1 MKERCDSDERERK
14 QKNVHGL
21 SWQFADEKE
30 AVYADYLASEAFA
43 REVASNNLTMGI
55 AVSSLIVVIGFLG
68 IFDLNSDYANI
79 SVLPVIASEW
89 VYLFLL
95 LANLPNLFL
104 LLWLQKHPQAAELE
118 IRICF
123 ANLAV
128 NAILSGFTLY
138 STQEGSSYFFELVLM
153 MMVICVFPYYKAGH
167 GLSLVA
173 LSLLMISAIILVNHV
188 QVAWQDTYDLFL
200 FYVIGQACIVLRRCL
215 FRQSSWYNYIL
226 HQANGT
232 LFVSSRTDELTG
244 LYNRL
249 ALREDFPNYSK
260 QEVGVA
266 MIDLDD
272 FKRFN
277 DNYGHAY
284 GDLVLTRLGRYLQK
298 DWMNEHLRCYRYG
311 GDEILIIASGLEDS
325 DFVKKLQ
332 IFQAEY
338 AKLNQQLEE
347 PATLS
352 IGYATGAVANEE
364 ELRKMIQLAD
374 NYLYQAKRQGKNQV
388 VGAEK
393 K

>member
-1 MKERCDSDERERK
+1 MKEKGNEK
-14 QKNVHGL
+14 TVHGL

-55 AVSSLIVVIGFLG
+55 AVSSLIAVIGFLG

-79 SVLPVIASEW
+79 SVFPVIASEW

-153 MMVICVFPYYKAGH
+153 MMVICVLPYYKVGH

-173 LSLLMISAIILVNHV
+173 LSLFMISAIILVNHV
-188 QVAWQDTYDLFL
+188 EVAWQDACDLFL
-200 FYVIGQACIVLRRCL
+200 FYVIGQACIVLRRHW
-215 FRQSSWYNYIL
+215 FRQSSWYNYSL

-284 GDLVLTRLGRYLQK
+284 GDLVLTKLGRYLQK
-298 DWMNEHLRCYRYG
+298 DMMNEHLRSYRYG
-311 GDEILIIASGLEDS
+311 GDKILIIASGLGDG
-325 DFVKKLQ
+325 DFAKKLQ
-332 IFQAEY
+332 IFQSKY
-338 AKLNQQLEE
+338 AKLNQQLKE
-347 PATLS
+347 PAALS
-352 IGYATGAVANEE
+352 IGYATGVVANEE
-364 ELRKMIQLAD
+364 ELRKLIQLAD
-374 NYLYQAKRQGKNQV
+374 NYLYQAKRQGKNQI
-388 VGAEK
+388 VGEK
-393 K
+393 QK

>member
-1 MKERCDSDERERK
+1 M
-14 QKNVHGL
+14 
-21 SWQFADEKE
+21 
-30 AVYADYLASEAFA
+30 
-43 REVASNNLTMGI
+43 I
-55 AVSSLIVVIGFLG
+55 AVIGFLG

-104 LLWLQKHPQAAELE
+104 PLWLQKHPQAAELE

-138 STQEGSSYFFELVLM
+138 TTQEGSNCFFELVLM
-153 MMVICVFPYYKAGH
+153 MMVICVFPYYKAGY

-188 QVAWQDTYDLFL
+188 QVAWQDAYDLFL
-200 FYVIGQACIVLRRCL
+200 FYVIGQACIVLRRYW

-277 DNYGHAY
+277 DNYGH
-284 GDLVLTRLGRYLQK
+284 
-298 DWMNEHLRCYRYG
+298 G
-311 GDEILIIASGLEDS
+311 GDEILIIASGLEDG

-364 ELRKMIQLAD
+364 ELRKMIQLVD

>member
-1 MKERCDSDERERK
+1 M
-14 QKNVHGL
+14 
-21 SWQFADEKE
+21 
-30 AVYADYLASEAFA
+30 
-43 REVASNNLTMGI
+43 I
-55 AVSSLIVVIGFLG
+55 AVIGFLG

-104 LLWLQKHPQAAELE
+104 PLWLQKHPQAAELE

-138 STQEGSSYFFELVLM
+138 TTQEGSNYFFELVLM
-153 MMVICVFPYYKAGH
+153 MMVICVFPYYKAGY

-188 QVAWQDTYDLFL
+188 QVAWQDAYDLFL
-200 FYVIGQACIVLRRCL
+200 FYVIGQACIVLRRYW

-277 DNYGHAY
+277 DNYGH
-284 GDLVLTRLGRYLQK
+284 
-298 DWMNEHLRCYRYG
+298 G
-311 GDEILIIASGLEDS
+311 GDEILIIASGLEDG

-364 ELRKMIQLAD
+364 ELRKMIQLVD

>member
-1 MKERCDSDERERK
+1 
-14 QKNVHGL
+14 
-21 SWQFADEKE
+21 
-30 AVYADYLASEAFA
+30 
-43 REVASNNLTMGI
+43 MGI
-55 AVSSLIVVIGFLG
+55 AVSSLIAVIGFLG
-68 IFDLNSDYANI
+68 IFDLNSDYANT

-104 LLWLQKHPQAAELE
+104 ILWLQKHPQAAELE

-138 STQEGSSYFFELVLM
+138 STQEGSGYFFELILM

-188 QVAWQDTYDLFL
+188 QVAWQDAYDLFL
-200 FYVIGQACIVLRRCL
+200 FYVIGQACIVLRRYW

-232 LFVSSRTDELTG
+232 LFVSSRTDKLTG

-249 ALREDFPNYSK
+249 ALREDFPNYGK

-311 GDEILIIASGLEDS
+311 GDEILIIASGLEDG

>member
-1 MKERCDSDERERK
+1 MKEK
-14 QKNVHGL
+14 GNKKTVHGL

-55 AVSSLIVVIGFLG
+55 AVSSLIAVISFLG

-79 SVLPVIASEW
+79 SMLPVIASEW

-104 LLWLQKHPQAAELE
+104 PLWLQKHPQAAELE

-138 STQEGSSYFFELVLM
+138 TTQEGSSYFFELVLM

-188 QVAWQDTYDLFL
+188 QVAWQDAYDLFL
-200 FYVIGQACIVLRRCL
+200 FYVIGQVCIVLRRYW

-311 GDEILIIASGLEDS
+311 GDEILIIAYGLEDG

-352 IGYATGAVANEE
+352 IGYATGAVADEE

>member
-1 MKERCDSDERERK
+1 MYR
-14 QKNVHGL
+14 
-21 SWQFADEKE
+21 
-30 AVYADYLASEAFA
+30 
-43 REVASNNLTMGI
+43 
-55 AVSSLIVVIGFLG
+55 
-68 IFDLNSDYANI
+68 
-79 SVLPVIASEW
+79 
-89 VYLFLL
+89 
-95 LANLPNLFL
+95 
-104 LLWLQKHPQAAELE
+104 
-118 IRICF
+118 
-123 ANLAV
+123 
-128 NAILSGFTLY
+128 
-138 STQEGSSYFFELVLM
+138 TQEGSSYFFELVLM
-153 MMVICVFPYYKAGH
+153 MMVICVLPYYRRGR
-167 GLSLVA
+167 GFVLVA
-173 LSLLMISAIILVNHV
+173 SSLFSTMVIILTNHV
-188 QVAWQDTYDLFL
+188 QVAWQDAYDLFL
-200 FYVIGQACIVLRRCL
+200 FYVIVQACIVLRRYW

-249 ALREDFPNYSK
+249 ALREDFPNYLN
-260 QEVGVA
+260 QEVGAA
-266 MIDLDD
+266 MIDLDN

-298 DWMNEHLRCYRYG
+298 DWMSEHLRSYRYG
-311 GDEILIIASGLEDS
+311 GDEILIIASGLEDG
-325 DFVKKLQ
+325 DFAKKLQ
-332 IFQAEY
+332 IFQSEY

>member
-1 MKERCDSDERERK
+1 MQMKEKGNRRK
-14 QKNVHGL
+14 VHGL
-21 SWQFADEKE
+21 GWQLADEKE
-30 AVYADYLASEAFA
+30 TVYANYLASEAFA
-43 REVASNNLTMGI
+43 KEIASNNLTMGI
-55 AVSSLIVVIGFLG
+55 AVSSLITVIGFLG
-68 IFDLNSDYANI
+68 LFGLNSYYANV
-79 SVLPVIASEW
+79 SVFPAIPSEW
-89 VYLFLL
+89 VYLLLL

-104 LLWLQKHPQAAELE
+104 LLWLKNNPQEAEFE
-118 IRICF
+118 IRTCF
-123 ANLAV
+123 SNLAV
-128 NAILSGFTLY
+128 NAFLSGLTLY

-153 MMVICVFPYYKAGH
+153 MMVICVLPYYRQGRGFA
-167 GLSLVA
+167 LVVSSLFSTMV
-173 LSLLMISAIILVNHV
+173 IILTNHV
-188 QVAWQDTYDLFL
+188 QVAWQDAYDLFL
-200 FYVIGQACIVLRRCL
+200 FYVICQACIVLRRHW
-215 FRQSSWYNYIL
+215 FRESSWYNDIL

-298 DWMNEHLRCYRYG
+298 DMMNELLRSYRYG
-311 GDEILIIASGLEDS
+311 GDEILIIASGLEDGA
-325 DFVKKLQ
+325 FGKKLQ

-338 AKLNQQLEE
+338 AKLNQQLKE

-352 IGYATGAVANEE
+352 IGYATGAVADEE
-364 ELRKMIQLAD
+364 ELRKLIQLAD

>member
-1 MKERCDSDERERK
+1 MKEKGNRGK
-14 QKNVHGL
+14 VHGL
-21 SWQFADEKE
+21 SWQLVNEKE
-30 AVYADYLASEAFA
+30 AVYADYLGSKDFYK
-43 REVASNNLTMGI
+43 EVASNNITMGV
-55 AVSSLIVVIGFLG
+55 AVSSLISVIGFLG
-68 IFDLNSDYANI
+68 MFGLNSYYANV
-79 SVLPVIASEW
+79 SVFPVIPSEW
-89 VYLFLL
+89 VYCLLL
-95 LANLPNLFL
+95 LANLPNLLL
-104 LLWLQKHPQAAELE
+104 LLWLQKHPQAADVE

-138 STQEGSSYFFELVLM
+138 STQEGSSCFFELVLM
-153 MMVICVFPYYKAGH
+153 MMVICVLPYYKAGH
-167 GLSLVA
+167 GLSLVV
-173 LSLLMISAIILVNHV
+173 LSLLMAGAIIFGNHV
-188 QVAWQDTYDLFL
+188 QVAWQDAYDLFL
-200 FYVIGQACIVLRRCL
+200 FYVIGQACIVLRRHW

-226 HQANGT
+226 HRANGS
-232 LFVSSRTDELTG
+232 LFVSIRTDELTG

-249 ALREDFPNYSK
+249 ALREDFPNYIK

-284 GDLVLTRLGRYLQK
+284 GDLVLTRLGRYLQEG
-298 DWMNEHLRCYRYG
+298 WMSEHLRSYRYG
-311 GDEILIIASGLEDS
+311 GDEVLIIASGLEDR

-332 IFQAEY
+332 IFQTEY
-338 AKLNQQLEE
+338 AKLNQQLKE

-352 IGYATGAVANEE
+352 IGYATGTIADEE
-364 ELRKMIQLAD
+364 ELRKLIQKAD
-374 NYLYQAKRQGKNQV
+374 NCLYQAKKQGKNQV

>member
-1 MKERCDSDERERK
+1 M
-14 QKNVHGL
+14 
-21 SWQFADEKE
+21 
-30 AVYADYLASEAFA
+30 
-43 REVASNNLTMGI
+43 
-55 AVSSLIVVIGFLG
+55 
-68 IFDLNSDYANI
+68 
-79 SVLPVIASEW
+79 
-89 VYLFLL
+89 
-95 LANLPNLFL
+95 
-104 LLWLQKHPQAAELE
+104 
-118 IRICF
+118 
-123 ANLAV
+123 
-128 NAILSGFTLY
+128 SGFTLY
-138 STQEGSSYFFELVLM
+138 TTQEGSNYFFELVLM
-153 MMVICVFPYYKAGH
+153 MMVICVFPYYKAGY

-188 QVAWQDTYDLFL
+188 QVAWQDAYDLFL
-200 FYVIGQACIVLRRCL
+200 FYVIGQACIVLRRYW

-277 DNYGHAY
+277 DNYGH
-284 GDLVLTRLGRYLQK
+284 
-298 DWMNEHLRCYRYG
+298 G
-311 GDEILIIASGLEDS
+311 GDEILIIASGLEDG

-364 ELRKMIQLAD
+364 ELRKMIQLVD

>member
-1 MKERCDSDERERK
+1 MASAG
-14 QKNVHGL
+14 NL
-21 SWQFADEKE
+21 PMNKE

-55 AVSSLIVVIGFLG
+55 VVSSLIAVIGFLG

-104 LLWLQKHPQAAELE
+104 LLWLQKHPKAAELE

-138 STQEGSSYFFELVLM
+138 STQEGSVYFFELVLM

-200 FYVIGQACIVLRRCL
+200 FYVIGQACIVLRRYW

-232 LFVSSRTDELTG
+232 LFVSSRTDKLTG

-249 ALREDFPNYSK
+249 ALREDFPNYGK

-277 DNYGHAY
+277 ANYGHAY

-311 GDEILIIASGLEDS
+311 GDEILIIASGLEDG